1 MARFTSRLAITT
13 LFMSSLAT
21 VGCSSDDSTSAPAV
35 PANAITVSESNA
47 KQTVMDAILGGNALG
62 ELPLTT
68 GGEIEQT
75 PAAGD
80 IIELVIDRVK
90 NRDVTATSVSST
102 PSGIVVDEVCTD
114 GGTVTGNI
122 SETETSASGTLTF
135 TNCLELGVTINGTV
149 SFNAS
154 IDAASNWTLTVT
166 GNLTASD
173 SDKTVALNGLS
184 YNETGNDLSGAYS
197 INTYTYTA
205 EIPNGGFLVQLQAPI
220 VGNESATCPTSGVML
235 VTGADNTQAKA
246 TINLDSTVAIEVN
259 DGSGSFTEITT
270 PAPGSPY
277 PCADFFI

>member
-80 IIELVIDRVK
+80 IIELVMDRVK